1 MPAEP
6 EAVVTGQNRRLIIC
20 CDGTWDAADKGPAAS
35 NVVRML
41 RCIAPQAAN
50 GMPQIVWYHP
60 GVGTGNPLDRLL
72 GGGVG
77 VGLAPN
83 IRAAYAFLVNNYVV
97 GDEIFLFGFS
107 RGAYTARSLG
117 GLIGVLGLLHPRE
130 MGDFME
136 AWDWYR
142 LRTRPRDMRALDGR
156 FPLRTRDV
164 PIMCIGV
171 WDTVGALGVPRN
183 RLARHWHPCAENYQF
198 YDTTLGT
205 HVKYAFQALA
215 IDERREPFQPV
226 LWNTTQ
232 EPAADQVIRQ
242 VWFAGVHV
250 DIGGGYPEHG
260 AADLSFLWMLAQVDP
275 LLTLDLEAVLEERDT
290 TEPYAHGTLHE
301 SFKGPLWRWAGQKH
315 RTVGPGANQFVHETA
330 LDRRGYKDYPRNPD
344 FDFDKLPAWPRDAFE
359 KTYAWSVTARPLEP
373 PHLPGPAR
381 TFCTRMV
388 HWLEGS

>member
-1 MPAEP
+1 MATSE
-6 EAVVTGQNRRLIIC
+6 EILAGKNCRLIIC
-20 CDGTWDAADKGPAAS
+20 CDGTWDAADDGPAAS
-35 NVVRML
+35 NVVRL
-41 RCIAPQAAN
+41 VRCIAPQAAN
-50 GMPQIVWYHP
+50 GMPQIAWYHS

-83 IRAAYAFLVNNYVV
+83 IRAAYAFLVNNYVD

-107 RGAYTARSLG
+107 RGAYTARCLG

-136 AWDWYR
+136 AWEWYQIP
-142 LRTRPRDMRALDGR
+142 RPQRDMQALDKR

-164 PIMCIGV
+164 PIRCIGV
-171 WDTVGALGVPRN
+171 WDTVGAMGVPRN
-183 RLARHWHPCAENYQF
+183 RLVKGWHPCVAAYRF

-232 EPAADQVIRQ
+232 APAIDQVIRQ
-242 VWFAGVHV
+242 VWFAGVHA
-250 DIGGGYPEHG
+250 DIGGGYPQHG
-260 AADLSFLWMLAQVDP
+260 AADLPFLWMLAQLDE
-275 LLTLDLEAVLEERDT
+275 LLTLDKLAIVEERDT
-290 TEPYAHGTLHE
+290 TEKYARGTLHE
-301 SFKGPLWRWAGQKH
+301 SFKGLLWKWAGEKH

-330 LDRRGYKDYPRNPD
+330 LDRRGYQGYPRNPE
-344 FDFDKLPAWPRDAFE
+344 FDFDKLPPWPRDDFE
-359 KTYAWSVTARPLEP
+359 KTYAWSVVSMPPEPAR
-373 PHLPGPAR
+373 LPGPAR
-381 TFCTRMV
+381 TFCAKVVR
-388 HWLEGS
+388 WLEGD

>member
-1 MPAEP
+1 MATLD
-6 EAVVTGQNRRLIIC
+6 AIVTGQNRRLVIC
-20 CDGTWDAADKGPAAS
+20 CDGTWDAADSGPAAS

-41 RCIAPQAAN
+41 RCIAPQATN
-50 GMPQIVWYHP
+50 GMPQVVRYHP

-83 IRAAYAFLVNNYVV
+83 IRDVYAFIVNNYVV

-107 RGAYTARSLG
+107 RGAYTARCLG

-136 AWDWYR
+136 AWDWYQ
-142 LRTRPRDMRALDGR
+142 LPKPQRDMQALDKR

-164 PIMCIGV
+164 PIRCIGV
-171 WDTVGALGVPRN
+171 WETVGALGVPRN
-183 RLARHWHPCAENYQF
+183 RLVKGWHPCAETYRF

-215 IDERREPFQPV
+215 IDERRAPFEPV

-232 EPAADQVIRQ
+232 DPAPDQVIRQ
-242 VWFAGVHV
+242 VWFAGVHA
-250 DIGGGYPEHG
+250 DIGGGFAQHG
-260 AADLSFLWMLAQVDP
+260 AADLPFLWMLAQVDE
-275 LLTLDLEAVLEERDT
+275 LLTLYIDAIVEERDT
-290 TEPYAHGTLHE
+290 TEVYTRGTLHE
-301 SFKGPLWRWAGQKH
+301 SFKGLLWKWAGETH

-330 LDRRGYKDYPRNPD
+330 LGRRGYADYPRNPA
-344 FDFDKLPAWPRDAFE
+344 FDFNALPAWPRDDFE
-359 KTYAWSVTARPLEP
+359 KTYAWSVVGMPVEP
-373 PHLPGPAR
+373 AHLPGPAR
-381 TFCTRMV
+381 TFCAKVVR
-388 HWLEGS
+388 WLEGD